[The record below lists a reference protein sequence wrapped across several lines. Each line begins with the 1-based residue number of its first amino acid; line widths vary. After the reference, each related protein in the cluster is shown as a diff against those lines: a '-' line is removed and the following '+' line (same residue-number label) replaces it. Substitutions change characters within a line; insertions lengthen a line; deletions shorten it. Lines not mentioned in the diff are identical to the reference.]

1 METSTIAGAAPP
13 GRFARRL
20 AIDGIGVYVLLM
32 YGITYYG
39 VTTAAPQMA
48 AQFSMPVSFVFAVI
62 TVAFLVTAG
71 LAPYIGRLTD
81 RFGATRLL
89 LGGACMRALAVA
101 AMAIAPEPITFAVA
115 LFAVQLLGQAT
126 EYDTAFAA
134 AVEIDGEQARS
145 AMSQI
150 TLWGGLASTAFWPI
164 SMFLLERIG
173 WRPMFLIFA
182 GVILLAC
189 APIAIAIGR
198 VVRRQPVATV
208 AETSPSQPAAAP
220 DRVQRPAPFWL
231 VAAAFAFGGVTYN
244 MPSLMIP
251 VLEGL
256 GLGASAI
263 IVGMLFG
270 PAQTAGRFVDMVV
283 GNRVHPVVVACIATA
298 MVAVALGLLLAGG
311 AASAVAFALLFG
323 AGAGVSYVVR
333 GSVVLALYGRA
344 AYAERLGRLGTVRLI
359 VTAMSP
365 LGLSILLEAGGAVS
379 VVAACAA
386 AAVLSLACFFAL
398 SVVTRGR

>member
-1 METSTIAGAAPP
+1 METSTIAGAAAP
-13 GRFARRL
+13 GRLARRL
-20 AIDGIGVYVLLM
+20 AIDGIGIYVLLM
-32 YGITYYG
+32 YGVTYYG
-39 VTTAAPQMA
+39 ITTAAPQMA
-48 AQFSMPVSFVFAVI
+48 AQLGMPVSFVFAVI

-71 LAPYIGRLTD
+71 VAPYIGRLTD

-89 LGGACMRALAVA
+89 LAGACVRALAVA
-101 AMAIAPEPITFAVA
+101 AMAAAPEPMTFALA

-126 EYDTAFAA
+126 EYDAAFAA
-134 AVEIDGEQARS
+134 AVDIDGERART

-150 TLWGGLASTAFWPI
+150 TLWGGLASTAFWPV
-164 SMFLLERIG
+164 SVFLLERIG
-173 WRPMFLIFA
+173 WRSMFLIFA
-182 GVILLAC
+182 AVILLVC
-189 APIAIAIGR
+189 APIAIAIARLVGSR
-198 VVRRQPVATV
+198 PAAVVVPQP
-208 AETSPSQPAAAP
+208 PSQPEPGPASF
-220 DRVQRPAPFWL
+220 VRPAPFWL

-283 GNRVHPVVVACIATA
+283 GNRVHPVLVACIATA

-323 AGAGVSYVVR
+323 AGAGVGYVVR
-333 GSVVLALYGRA
+333 GSVVLALYGPA
-344 AYAERLGRLGTVRLI
+344 SYAERLGRLGTVRLI

-365 LGLSILLEAGGAVS
+365 LGLSVLLETGGAVA

-386 AAVLSLACFFAL
+386 ATALSLVCFLAL
-398 SVVTRGR
+398 SSVTRRR

>member
-1 METSTIAGAAPP
+1 MDTSTLAGGEPQ
-13 GRFARRL
+13 GRLARRL
-20 AIDGIGVYVLLM
+20 AIDGLGLYVLLM
-32 YGITYYG
+32 YGVTYYG

-48 AQFSMPVSFVFAVI
+48 AQFGMPVSFVFAVI
-62 TVAFLVTAG
+62 TAAFLVTAG

-89 LGGACMRALAVA
+89 LGGACVRALAVA

-115 LFAVQLLGQAT
+115 LFAVQLLGQST

-150 TLWGGLASTAFWPI
+150 TLWGGLASTAFWPV
-164 SMFLLERIG
+164 SVFLLERID
-173 WRPMFLIFA
+173 WRAMFLVFA
-182 GVILLAC
+182 AVMLAVC
-189 APIAIAIGR
+189 APIAIAVGR
-198 VVRRQPVATV
+198 AVRRQTV
-208 AETSPSQPAAAP
+208 VTAAETALPQPAAAP
-220 DRVQRPAPFWL
+220 ERIERPVPFWL
-231 VAAAFAFGGVTYN
+231 VASAFAFGGVTYN

-283 GNRVHPVVVACIATA
+283 GNRVHPVVVACVATA
-298 MVAVALGLLLAGG
+298 MVVGALGLLLAGG
-311 AASAVAFALLFG
+311 AASAIAFALLFG

-344 AYAERLGRLGTVRLI
+344 AYAERLGRLGTIRLI

-365 LGLSILLEAGGAVS
+365 LGLAILLEAGGAVS
-379 VVAACAA
+379 VVAVCAA
-386 AAVLSLACFFAL
+386 AAVLSFACFLAL
-398 SVVTRGR
+398 SAVTRAR